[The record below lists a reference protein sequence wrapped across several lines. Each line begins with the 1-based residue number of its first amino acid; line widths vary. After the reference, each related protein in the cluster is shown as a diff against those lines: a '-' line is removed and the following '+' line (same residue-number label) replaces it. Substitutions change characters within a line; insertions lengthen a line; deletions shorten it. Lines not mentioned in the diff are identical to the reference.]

1 MIFSVIKFVL
11 NKQQEDFKNN
21 DTEDKPEKPNVIIS
35 ALGWLFLIISIVL
48 VVVPAIL
55 IARQCNPELKIR
67 YSILAFFFADIYIFQ
82 WAIRKFIMHE
92 PNYCEML

>member
-1 MIFSVIKFVL
+1 MLFPVIKFVL

-21 DTEDKPEKPNVIIS
+21 SEDEKGKSSTVIS
-35 ALGWLFLIISIVL
+35 VLGWLFLLINIVL

-82 WAIRKFIMHE
+82 WAVRKFIIHE

>member
-1 MIFSVIKFVL
+1 MLLPVLKFVF
-11 NKQQEDFKNN
+11 NKQREGFKNN
-21 DTEDKPEKPNVIIS
+21 AEDKKGKSSVVIS
-35 ALGWLFLIISIVL
+35 VLGWLFLLINIVL

-82 WAIRKFIMHE
+82 WAVRKFIIHE
-92 PNYCEML
+92 PNYCDML

>member
-1 MIFSVIKFVL
+1 MLLPVLKFVF
-11 NKQQEDFKNN
+11 NKQREDFKNN
-21 DTEDKPEKPNVIIS
+21 SEDEKGKSSTVIS
-35 ALGWLFLIISIVL
+35 VLGWLFLLINIVL

-82 WAIRKFIMHE
+82 WAVRKFIIHE

>member
-1 MIFSVIKFVL
+1 MLLPVLKFVF
-11 NKQQEDFKNN
+11 NKQREDFKNN
-21 DTEDKPEKPNVIIS
+21 SKDEKEKSSTVIS
-35 ALGWLFLIISIVL
+35 VLGWLFLLINIVL

-82 WAIRKFIMHE
+82 WAVRKFIIHE